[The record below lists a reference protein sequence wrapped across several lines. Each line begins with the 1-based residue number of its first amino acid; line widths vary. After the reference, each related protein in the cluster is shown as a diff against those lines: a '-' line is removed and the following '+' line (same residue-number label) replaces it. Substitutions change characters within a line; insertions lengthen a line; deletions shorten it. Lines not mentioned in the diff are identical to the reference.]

1 MGPQSTCPSSLRAAD
16 QVVPRGQTPDL
27 IGRQS
32 FLPAPR
38 RIYARFIAGWQH
50 YGSGDAM
57 GIPGFAGQKL
67 LLATRYAVP
76 DRGREGMTQGTEVG
90 LRVLKSTALPWQNA
104 VVFVGVE

>member
-1 MGPQSTCPSSLRAAD
+1 MQPIRLCPGAKHLTSSAVRVFC
-16 QVVPRGQTPDL
+16 QPPRCV
-27 IGRQS
+27 
-32 FLPAPR
+32 
-38 RIYARFIAGWQH
+38 YARFIAGWQH